1 MRTLQ
6 FGLIASG
13 FEKYGSQEALQ
24 QNAIQH
30 LLEIYVKV
38 NADAENDPKVR
49 EDAAAWFKR
58 MEDGDEE
65 ALRNWREWRELSIRK
80 YEEEYARLNV
90 RFDEYTGESRV
101 SPKVMAAALERLQE
115 MGLIEED
122 NGALRVNLEK
132 YKLGKAVVRK
142 RGAFVS
148 GSFFVSVF
156 CLVFVGLTVCFGFV
170 SADLSFGIALSVE
183 TLFAP
188 FGGGT
193 SWRTVAF
200 GSFI

>member
-1 MRTLQ
+1 MFTRSTTSATGELRYVPIPPHSSEVRTTYLGAASQ

-148 GSFFVSVF
+148 GP
-156 CLVFVGLTVCFGFV
+156 
-170 SADLSFGIALSVE
+170 
-183 TLFAP
+183 LFSSCP
-188 FGGGT
+188 
-193 SWRTVAF
+193 
-200 GSFI
+200 

>member
-1 MRTLQ
+1 MREQ
-6 FGLIASG
+6 
-13 FEKYGSQEALQ
+13 
-24 QNAIQH
+24 
-30 LLEIYVKV
+30 
-38 NADAENDPKVR
+38 
-49 EDAAAWFKR
+49 AAAWFKR

-65 ALRNWREWRELSIRK
+65 ALKNWRVWRELSIRK

-148 GSFFVSVF
+148 GP
-156 CLVFVGLTVCFGFV
+156 
-170 SADLSFGIALSVE
+170 
-183 TLFAP
+183 LFSSCP
-188 FGGGT
+188 
-193 SWRTVAF
+193 
-200 GSFI
+200 